1 MLTSAAPEPSM
12 QVRAPSRTVPV
23 VGLLLVA
30 LLSVLGLTALTAR
43 SATAATPLTVSQ
55 AIASQN
61 GSSQTVRGYIVGE
74 PVATTTVNR
83 SGFTNDY
90 AIALADSASQT
101 DTSKMLYV
109 QLTSQWRSAWGLRTN
124 PGNLGRS
131 VDVTG
136 PLKSY
141 FSHAGL
147 TSPTAITAAGSST
160 PTPTPTPSPTPTSTA
175 SPTPTPTPTS
185 TSPTDTYY
193 ATAIGKTGSAL
204 RSSLHTI
211 ISKQTVL
218 TYDQVWNAL
227 KDTDQDPNNSSNVIE
242 IYSGRSI
249 AKSNN
254 GGGVDQ
260 WNREHVWAKSHGDFG
275 TTPGPGTDV
284 HHLRPEDVTV
294 NSDRGNLDFDNGG
307 SAVNQCSDCWRD
319 GDSFEPRDSV
329 KGDVARMIFYMA
341 IRYEGGD
348 GFANLEPNNTTGNG
362 SAPYIGK
369 LSVLKAW
376 SAGDPP
382 DAFEKRRNERIHAQW
397 QGNRNP
403 FIDHPEWVS
412 SIWP

>member
-1 MLTSAAPEPSM
+1 MPTTAPLTSEPFPVGPPQRSSQTRIATLAA
-12 QVRAPSRTVPV
+12 
-23 VGLLLVA
+23 LLLVA
-30 LLSVLGLTALTAR
+30 LISTLAFTAFTAR
-43 SATAATPLTVSQ
+43 TATAATPLTVTQ
-55 AIASQN
+55 AIATQN
-61 GSSQTVRGYIVGE
+61 GTSQTVRGYIVGE

-83 SGFTNDY
+83 SGFTADY
-90 AIALADSASQT
+90 AIALADTAGQT

-109 QLTSQWRSAWGLRTN
+109 QLTTQWRSGWGLKTN
-124 PGNLGRS
+124 PSLMGKL

-136 PLKSY
+136 PLSAY

-147 TSPTAITAAGSST
+147 KSPTAIASVGTT
-160 PTPTPTPSPTPTSTA
+160 PTPTPTPTV
-175 SPTPTPTPTS
+175 TPTPTPTGGG
-185 TSPTDTYY
+185 TDAYY
-193 ATAIGKTGSAL
+193 AGALGKSGSAL
-204 RSSLHTI
+204 RTALHDI
-211 ISKQTVL
+211 ISEQTVL
-218 TYDQVWNAL
+218 TYDQVWTAL
-227 KDTDQDPNNSSNVIE
+227 KDTDQDPGNTANVIE

-249 AKSNN
+249 SKSSN
-254 GGGVDQ
+254 GGDADQ
-260 WNREHVWAKSHGDFG
+260 WNREHVWPQSHGGFG

-329 KGDVARMIFYMA
+329 KGDVARMILYMA

-348 GFANLEPNNTTGNG
+348 GFANLEPNNTAGNG
-362 SAPYIGK
+362 STPYVGK
-369 LSVLKAW
+369 LTTLKAW

-382 DAFEKRRNERIHAQW
+382 STFEKRRNDRIHAQW

-403 FIDHPEWVS
+403 FIDHPEWVT